1 MSCNFPNIAIM
12 RNMIK
17 FLRRWDWLT
26 FVEIL
31 RLSHMCSF
39 LSKFIK
45 YRLHH
50 DIRIIQQMGFVS
62 STLKIAYHSFQML
75 YSNLLSP
82 LLQIFKIK
90 DSTESGYQTERGRD
104 LLLSLYSYFEYL
116 ISHQISFC
124 VFEFWTSQIDVSKNI
139 QG

>member
-31 RLSHMCSF
+31 RLSHTCSF

-62 STLKIAYHSFQML
+62 STLKIAYHSFQIL
-75 YSNLLSP
+75 YPSLISP